1 MTKFFSMDFFL
12 NKKIIP
18 QYIKNDPF
26 LIICGIIFFIKKN
39 SIEKKNLVILGQ
51 KNATWSKLKK
61 YDTYGKK
68 LKSTTNL
75 YFQS

>member
-1 MTKFFSMDFFL
+1 MDFFL

-39 SIEKKNLVILGQ
+39 SIEKKLSHFGT
-51 KNATWSKLKK
+51 KNATWQKLKK
-61 YDTYGKK
+61 YDIYGK
-68 LKSTTNL
+68 S
-75 YFQS
+75 